1 MELEGAFFETEDYTK
16 PEKKIGKG
24 SYGEVVIVKNK
35 KDGKLYA
42 AKIIDIGRMFT
53 GKEQNQ
59 FIRESGI
66 LNQLDH
72 PAIVKF
78 YGINFHKFIDP
89 TSQEAIKL
97 EPTILTEYLKNGSL
111 SLILHNE
118 RHSIAHHDWDATKKY
133 ICILGISHAM
143 RYLHSHGILHRDLKP
158 ENILLDD
165 NFYPRVCDFGL
176 SRCFSEI
183 LTRSMQVKMTGG
195 VGTPLYMAPELL
207 DDDEEKFGT
216 GIDVYAFA
224 ILVYEIVSGVEPF
237 SKNGKSISLSKLVA
251 KVMNGERPEFTD
263 GITKKMRQLLNLCW
277 SQDAQERPSFDFIF
291 NKISKDFSYIDDDVN
306 EDEINEYLRILED
319 DGKNVKESTKEN
331 KIEICSDYYIDKLET
346 KIKNDQKQYFYII
359 QKIIE
364 NHGEIQNFY
373 DQYKGNILH
382 LACKSGNVE
391 LVKYIISLNKIDITL
406 KTIIIFYLL
415 HSKHHKFITF

>member
-1 MELEGAFFETEDYTK
+1 
-16 PEKKIGKG
+16 
-24 SYGEVVIVKNK
+24 
-35 KDGKLYA
+35 
-42 AKIIDIGRMFT
+42 
-53 GKEQNQ
+53 
-59 FIRESGI
+59 
-66 LNQLDH
+66 
-72 PAIVKF
+72 
-78 YGINFHKFIDP
+78 
-89 TSQEAIKL
+89 
-97 EPTILTEYLKNGSL
+97 
-111 SLILHNE
+111 
-118 RHSIAHHDWDATKKY
+118 
-133 ICILGISHAM
+133 
-143 RYLHSHGILHRDLKP
+143 
-158 ENILLDD
+158 
-165 NFYPRVCDFGL
+165 
-176 SRCFSEI
+176 
-183 LTRSMQVKMTGG
+183 
-195 VGTPLYMAPELL
+195 
-207 DDDEEKFGT
+207 
-216 GIDVYAFA
+216 
-224 ILVYEIVSGVEPF
+224 
-237 SKNGKSISLSKLVA
+237 
-251 KVMNGERPEFTD
+251 MNGERPEFTD

-415 HSKHHKFITF
+415 HSKHHKFITFQTS